1 MAQPTFLDRL
11 AADILAHYPNAID
24 LTVVLPN
31 KRARI
36 FLLDAIRKQVSGPL
50 LAPRIISVEELVTEM
65 SGLKA
70 VDNVGLLFAFYNV
83 YLEIMPAEQ
92 AQTFD
97 LFSNWAVTLL
107 QDFNEIDRY
116 LLEPDRVFSYLK
128 DIDDI
133 KRWNIGQ
140 DEKTPLI
147 EKYVGFWQQLPQYYH
162 GLHRKLRSEGKGYQ
176 GMLYREAIHN
186 LEHMTVALQENSM
199 LFAGFNALN
208 AAEETLFQHLL
219 VTGKARVVWDA
230 DKTFLDDPL
239 HDAGLFLR
247 RYRDNWPYYRS
258 HPFEWI
264 GQAFSEAKDIRIIG
278 TPKSVGQAY
287 IVGTLLETLETTE
300 PHGVA
305 DHTALVLGDESLLLP
320 VLHALPDAF
329 SALNITMGYPAKG
342 NPVQVLLARV
352 FRLHVNATAKS
363 GYVFYHRDL
372 LEILGHPI
380 MGRLGDYRALA
391 ALLRRNNFTFIRP
404 ERLRELLG
412 REDAVFD
419 LVFSRWEGHPGQAI
433 DRVSELLLAIRRKLD
448 STDNA
453 DAITGA
459 FVYTL
464 YQTLNKLA
472 NYCRSHPHVTSLE
485 TVYALYRQAV
495 QLAEVS
501 FEGEPLGGLQIMGVL
516 ESRVLDFDTVIVTSV
531 NEGSFP
537 AGKSSNSFIPH
548 DVKRELGLPTY
559 KEKDAIYTYHFYHL
573 LQRAQKIFLLY
584 NTESEGLDAGEKSR
598 FITQLE
604 IETQAAHRITHEIW
618 NAPVPDGNAQPT
630 VIEKSPAVQAR
641 LREIATSSFSPSALT
656 TYIRNP
662 IEFYFR
668 RILRIREADEVE
680 ENIAVNTL
688 GTIIHGTL
696 ESLYRPLIGKSLT
709 VADLEGCEMRLEQEV
724 ARQFK
729 EVYREGDIRKGKN
742 LLAFEVARRH
752 VSNYL
757 AYEKAQITEEFAD
770 ITVLA
775 LEEEYS
781 RWIHHPSLPFPVLLK
796 GNVDRIERRNGRI
809 RIVDFKTGRAEQRNL
824 ALPDWD
830 TLISPDHDKII
841 QVLAYA
847 FMYESEAN
855 GLPIEAGVISFKNL
869 KSGFLGFRMK
879 GDQVSALIDGNVLE
893 AYENGLVALLR
904 EILDP
909 AIPFSQPD
917 SD

>member
-1 MAQPTFLDRL
+1 MARPTFLDHL
-11 AADILAHYPNAID
+11 AADILAHYPHTID

-36 FLLDAIRKQVSGPL
+36 FLLEAIRKQTPHPL
-50 LAPRIISVEELVTEM
+50 LAPRIVSIEEMVTEM

-70 VDNVGLLFAFYNV
+70 VDNVELLFVFYAV
-83 YLEIMPAEQ
+83 YLEVTPAAQ
-92 AQTFD
+92 AQPFEV
-97 LFSNWAVTLL
+97 FSNWAVTLL

-116 LLEPDRVFSYLK
+116 LLDPDRVFSYLK

-147 EKYVGFWQQLPQYYH
+147 EKYVGFWQQLPLYYD
-162 GLHRKLRSEGKGYQ
+162 GLQQKLRAEGKGYQ

-186 LEHMTVALQENSM
+186 LEHMAATLSDGAL

-219 VTGKARVVWDA
+219 VTGKARVIWDA
-230 DKTFLDDPL
+230 EKAFLDDPL

-247 RYRDNWPYYRS
+247 RYRDTWRYYRS
-258 HPFEWI
+258 HPFEWM
-264 GQAFSEAKDIRIIG
+264 GTAFSDPKEIQVIG

-287 IVGTLLETLETTE
+287 IVGSLLETLEAAQ
-300 PHGVA
+300 PGNVA
-305 DHTALVLGDESLLLP
+305 DHTAVVLGDESLLLP

-342 NPVQVLLARV
+342 NPVQVLLSRI
-352 FRLHVNATAKS
+352 FRLHVNASGKS
-363 GYVFYHRDL
+363 GYVLYHRDL
-372 LEILGHPI
+372 LEILDHP
-380 MGRLGDYRALA
+380 MMARLGDYRALA
-391 ALLRRNNFTFIRP
+391 AVLRRNNFTFVRP
-404 ERLRELLG
+404 ERLHDLFGTR
-412 REDAVFD
+412 DAIFE
-419 LVFSRWEGHPGQAI
+419 LVFSRWDGAAKQSLN
-433 DRVSELLLAIRRKLD
+433 RLSELLLAIRHTLNPH
-448 STDNA
+448 DNA

-472 NYCRSHPHVTSLE
+472 HYCGSHAYATSLE

-516 ESRVLDFDTVIVTSV
+516 ESRVLDFDTVILTSV

-573 LQRAQKIFLLY
+573 LQRAQHVYLLY

-604 IETQAAHRITHEIW
+604 IETQPNHRLTHTIW
-618 NAPVPDGNAQPT
+618 NAPVPEGDPAPV
-630 VIEKSPAVQAR
+630 VIEKSVAVQDR
-641 LREIATSSFSPSALT
+641 LQEIANSSFSPSALT
-656 TYIRNP
+656 TYVRNP

-696 ESLYRPLIGKSLT
+696 ERLYRPLIGKRLT
-709 VADLEGCEMRLEQEV
+709 VADIEGCEAGLDDEV
-724 ARQFK
+724 AYQFR

-757 AYEKAQITEEFAD
+757 KQEKAQLVDENAD

-775 LEEEYS
+775 LEQEYQ
-781 RWIHHPSLPFPVLLK
+781 RWIHHPRLPYPVLLK
-796 GNVDRIERRNGRI
+796 GNVDRIEQRDGRI

-824 ALPDWD
+824 TLGDWD
-830 TLISPDHDKII
+830 ALITPDHDKII

-847 FMYESEAN
+847 YMYEEQAD
-855 GLPIEAGVISFKNL
+855 GMPMEAGVVSFKNL

-879 GDQVSALIDGNVLE
+879 GEQVPAVIDRTALE
-893 AYENGLVALLR
+893 AYEEALVGLLS

-909 AIPFSQPD
+909 TVPFAEPVLA
-917 SD
+917 

>member
-1 MAQPTFLDRL
+1 MAQRSFLDQL
-11 AADILAHYPNAID
+11 AAEILTSYPNALE

-36 FLLDAIRKQVSGPL
+36 FLLEALRQQSEKPI
-50 LAPRIISVEELVTEM
+50 LAPRIVSVEELVTEM
-65 SGLKA
+65 SGLKG
-70 VDNVGLLFAFYNV
+70 VDNVALLFAFYSV
-83 YLEIMPAEQ
+83 YLDITPSDQ
-92 AQTFD
+92 VQTFD
-97 LFSNWAVTLL
+97 VFSNWALTLL

-116 LLEPDRVFSYLK
+116 LLNPDRVFSYLK

-133 KRWNIGQ
+133 KRWHIGQ

-147 EKYVGFWQQLPQYYH
+147 EKYVGFWQQLPRYYQA
-162 GLHRKLRSEGKGYQ
+162 LQQRLRLEGTGYQ
-176 GMLYREAIHN
+176 GMIYREAIHN
-186 LEHMTVALQENSM
+186 LEHVTATLPENSL

-219 VTGKARVVWDA
+219 VTGKARVLWDA
-230 DKTFLDDPL
+230 DKAFLDDPL

-247 RYRDNWPYYRS
+247 RYRSTWPYYRS

-264 GQAFSEAKDIRIIG
+264 GAAFSQPKDIRIIG

-287 IVGTLLETLETTE
+287 IVGKVLETLAATTPGRMAE
-300 PHGVA
+300 
-305 DHTALVLGDESLLLP
+305 DTAVVLGDESLMLP
-320 VLHALPDAF
+320 VLHALPDTF
-329 SALNITMGYPAKG
+329 SELNITMGYPAKG
-342 NPVQVLLARV
+342 NPVQVLLARL
-352 FRLHVNATAKS
+352 FRLHVNAGAKS
-363 GYVFYHRDL
+363 GYVFYHKDL
-372 LEILGHPI
+372 LEILDHPM

-391 ALLRRNNFTFIRP
+391 AVLRRNNFTFIRP
-404 ERLRELLG
+404 ERLRALFG
-412 REDAVFD
+412 RDDATFD
-419 LVFSRWEGHPGQAI
+419 LIFSRWEGRPAESIGHL
-433 DRVSELLLAIRRKLD
+433 SEFLLSIRRTLD
-448 STDNA
+448 MADNA

-464 YQTLNKLA
+464 FQTLNKLSGH
-472 NYCRSHPHVTSLE
+472 CRSHPYVTTLD
-485 TVYALYRQAV
+485 TVYSLYRQAV

-573 LQRAQKIFLLY
+573 LQRARHVYLLY

-604 IETQAAHRITHEIW
+604 IETQPQHRLSHEIW
-618 NAPVPDGNAQPT
+618 NAPVPDGNNLPQS
-630 VIEKSPAVQAR
+630 VEKSALVLSR
-641 LREIATSSFSPSALT
+641 LEAIAAAGFSPSSLT

-668 RILRIREADEVE
+668 RVLRIREADEVE

-696 ESLYRPLIGKSLT
+696 ERLYQPLIGKKLT
-709 VADLEGCEMRLEQEV
+709 VEDIAGCEAGLDAEV
-724 ARQFK
+724 AYQFR
-729 EVYREGDIRKGKN
+729 EIYREGDIKKGKN

-757 AYEKAQITEEFAD
+757 KEEKKQLVEEQAD

-775 LEEEYS
+775 LEQEYE
-781 RWIHHPSLPFPVLLK
+781 RWIEHPSLPYPVLLK

-824 ALPDWD
+824 TLGDWD
-830 TLISPDHDKII
+830 ALIATEHDKII

-847 FMYESEAN
+847 YMYEEKAGGS
-855 GLPIEAGVISFKNL
+855 PIEAGVISFKNL

-879 GDQVSALIDGNVLE
+879 GEQVPAVIDRQMLE
-893 AYENGLVALLR
+893 LYEKGLVGLLS

-909 AIPFSQPD
+909 SQPLVAPD
-917 SD
+917 